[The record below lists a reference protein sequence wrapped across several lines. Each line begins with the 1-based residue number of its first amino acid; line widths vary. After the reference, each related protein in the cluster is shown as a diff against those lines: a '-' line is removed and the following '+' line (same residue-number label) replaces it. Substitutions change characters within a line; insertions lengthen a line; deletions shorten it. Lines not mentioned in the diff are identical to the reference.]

1 MGKIILFN
9 MMSVDGFFEGLN
21 KEIDWHNVDGEFN
34 EFAIDQLN
42 SASVLIFGR
51 VTYELMAGYWP
62 SSGALSDD
70 PVVAA
75 KMNSIKKV
83 VFSRTLNKADWKNT
97 KLIKGDPVKECRLLK
112 QKYEKDI
119 FLFGSSNLAS
129 VLRNEGVIDQYRIMI
144 NPVLLGVGN
153 VLFKPSMKRLNLKL
167 VKTKTFNSGNV
178 LLYYEPV
185 K

>member
-9 MMSVDGFFEGLN
+9 MMSVDGYFEGLN
-21 KEIDWHNVDGEFN
+21 KEIDWHNVDREFN
-34 EFAIDQLN
+34 EFAIEQLN
-42 SASVLIFGR
+42 SASLLIFGR

-62 SSGALSDD
+62 SSAALSDD
-70 PVVAA
+70 PLIAG
-75 KMNSIKKV
+75 KMNTMKKI

-97 KLIKGDPVKECRLLK
+97 KLIKGDPVKECKMLK

-119 FLFGSSNLAS
+119 FLFGSANLAS

-144 NPVLLGVGN
+144 NPVLLGVGS

-167 VKTKTFNSGNV
+167 INTKTFSSGNV